1 MPFIEILVLMGIVA
15 AFAAF
20 GIVLAW
26 GEYQTRHLPRMHAEA
41 EPKAQNPQDETK
53 LAA

>member
-1 MPFIEILVLMGIVA
+1 MPLVEILVLMGIVA
-15 AFAAF
+15 AFSAF

-26 GEYQTRHLPRMHAEA
+26 GEYQTRHLSRMRAEA
-41 EPKAQNPQDETK
+41 EPKVQDTQDDTK

>member
-1 MPFIEILVLMGIVA
+1 MPLIEILVLTGIVA

-26 GEYQTRHLPRMHAEA
+26 GDYQTRHLPRMRADA
-41 EPKAQNPQDETK
+41 EPRAQDAQDDTK